1 MSRPGYGPG
10 AWLRAAL
17 SPDIVRG
24 ALAIALVVGIA
35 LNLINQSERVTLGQ
49 GLSLP
54 HLFLNFLVPYLVA
67 TWSGARAA
75 LRQKDTEL

>member
-1 MSRPGYGPG
+1 MSDRSRGPG
-10 AWLRAAL
+10 AWLRAAF
-17 SPDIVRG
+17 SPHMIRG
-24 ALAIALVVGIA
+24 ALAIALVVGIV
-35 LNLINQSERVTLGQ
+35 LNFINQSERVGLGQ

-75 LRQKDTEL
+75 LRQKDTEA